1 MTGKSEK
8 KKQEKAGSD
17 EETEQLKVQLADAL
31 AKSEEYLDLARRIQ
45 AEFENFRKRTEREN
59 EEFRKYASAD
69 ILTELLNIN
78 DDLERA
84 LEHADQDSELTKG
97 LNGIQHN
104 LSKLLQSKG
113 ITEISCDGKFDA
125 NCHEALCVQEGEEDG
140 NIVEVFQ
147 KGYTMNGKV
156 LRYSKVMVTKAKKDG
171 EENV

>member
-8 KKQEKAGSD
+8 KKQDKAES
-17 EETEQLKVQLADAL
+17 ETEELRSQLAEAQARSD
-31 AKSEEYLDLARRIQ
+31 EYLDMARRLQ
-45 AEFENFRKRTEREN
+45 AEFENFRKRTEKEN

-69 ILTELLNIN
+69 ILTELLNIS

-104 LSKLLQSKG
+104 LNKLLQSKG
-113 ITEISCDGKFDA
+113 ITEITCDGKFDA

-147 KGYTMNGKV
+147 KGYKMNEKV

-171 EENV
+171 EQNV